1 MEFQN
6 RRKTL
11 LVIFL
16 IWGFCLGIIGFIYG
30 AATVRDAEHH
40 LFHTTLDAVV
50 ETFPYSFFD
59 ELHESI
65 EFIKDW
71 RMYIGN
77 RPTKHLRPSRHEGRG
92 VVVNDAF
99 ALQPGLTL
107 ISGLFDN
114 RGSSVR
120 LIDNNGIIVEQWET
134 RYSKIWPDPVHL
146 RDVPFNDWFVDIH
159 GLVLLPDYS
168 IVFNFEYLGLS
179 RVDRCGN
186 VMWKV
191 PRETHHAVFL
201 ADDNTLWVPARR
213 FHNER
218 STLFPNLVPPF
229 YEDTLLQVSLNGE
242 VLREISVLGLVYEN
256 KMEGLLQTGKR
267 YTKVRFIDPLHL
279 NDVDVLSP
287 KQAAAFESLDAGV
300 VMISMRFPNLV
311 LIFEPDSGKIIW
323 HQNGPWIRQHDPDFR
338 DDGQIS
344 VYDNRGAEED
354 EGLFG
359 DTRILLIDPITRRT
373 RDAYPYDEVNRFFA
387 PTRGR
392 HQNLDNGN
400 TLVVDTTGGQILEI
414 AKNGRTVWSYLNK
427 YDQNTVGKIQEATR
441 YSNGYLDQHPKACN
455 QSADKKTD

>member
-1 MEFQN
+1 
-6 RRKTL
+6 
-11 LVIFL
+11 
-16 IWGFCLGIIGFIYG
+16 
-30 AATVRDAEHH
+30 
-40 LFHTTLDAVV
+40 
-50 ETFPYSFFD
+50 
-59 ELHESI
+59 
-65 EFIKDW
+65 
-71 RMYIGN
+71 
-77 RPTKHLRPSRHEGRG
+77 
-92 VVVNDAF
+92 
-99 ALQPGLTL
+99 
-107 ISGLFDN
+107 
-114 RGSSVR
+114 
-120 LIDNNGIIVEQWET
+120 
-134 RYSKIWPDPVHL
+134 
-146 RDVPFNDWFVDIH
+146 
-159 GLVLLPDYS
+159 
-168 IVFNFEYLGLS
+168 
-179 RVDRCGN
+179 
-186 VMWKV
+186 MWKV

-400 TLVVDTTGGQILEI
+400 TLIVDTNGGQILEI